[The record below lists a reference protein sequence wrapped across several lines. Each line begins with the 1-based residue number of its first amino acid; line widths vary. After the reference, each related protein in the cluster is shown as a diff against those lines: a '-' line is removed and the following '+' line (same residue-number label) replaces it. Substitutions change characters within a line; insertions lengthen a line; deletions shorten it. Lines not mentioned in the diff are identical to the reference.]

1 MPTPTKGPRL
11 GGSPAHE
18 RLMLANLAT
27 SLFEDGRITTTEAKA
42 KRLRPVAEKLVTF
55 AKRGDL
61 HARRQ
66 VMTVIRDKDV
76 VHHLFAEIGPRYEN
90 RPGGYTRI
98 VKVGPRKGDNAP
110 MAVIELVEAQTVAQQ
125 AVGEAERARGT
136 RFAGASA
143 VGAGAASAA
152 GEGTA
157 DALESADD
165 VQVGENEGETTG
177 PGGDTSP
184 AVVAGAEGVDEAQE
198 IVTDVFNPDGE
209 RQDDGD
215 VTPEPTAETLAVVD
229 DPTLSP
235 DVAAAAA
242 AEVEAAELGDAATAG
257 TDAPGGE
264 PEVDPK

>member
-11 GGSPAHE
+11 GGSPAHQ

-27 SLFEDGRITTTEAKA
+27 SLFEHGRITTTEAKA
-42 KRLRPVAEKLVTF
+42 KRLRPYAEKLVTF

-66 VMTVIRDKDV
+66 VLTVIRDKDV

-110 MAVIELVEAQTVAQQ
+110 MAIIELVEAQTVAQQ

-136 RFAGASA
+136 RFAAGTGATA
-143 VGAGAASAA
+143 AA
-152 GEGTA
+152 GEVTA
-157 DALESADD
+157 DALEDDD
-165 VQVGENEGETTG
+165 VTTG

-184 AVVAGAEGVDEAQE
+184 AVVADAEGLEEAEE

-209 RQDDGD
+209 RQDDSD
-215 VTPEPTAETLAVVD
+215 VTPEPTAENLAVVD

-257 TDAPGGE
+257 VNAPGGE

>member
-27 SLFEDGRITTTEAKA
+27 SLFEHGRITTTETKA
-42 KRLRPVAEKLVTF
+42 KRLRPYAEKLVTF

-76 VHHLFAEIGPRYEN
+76 IHHLFAEIGPRYEN

-98 VKVGPRKGDNAP
+98 TKIGPRKGDNAP
-110 MAVIELVEAQTVAQQ
+110 MAIIELVEAQTVSQQ
-125 AVGEAERARGT
+125 AVGEAERARGS
-136 RFAGASA
+136 RFAARTGSSA
-143 VGAGAASAA
+143 AA
-152 GEGTA
+152 GEVVADTA
-157 DALESADD
+157 EPGLVD
-165 VQVGENEGETTG
+165 EGVTTG

-184 AVVAGAEGVDEAQE
+184 AVVADAEGVEEAQE
-198 IVTDVFNPDGE
+198 IVADVFNPDGD
-209 RQDDGD
+209 RQDDSN
-215 VTPEPTAETLAVVD
+215 VTPEPTSENLAVVD

-242 AEVEAAELGDAATAG
+242 AEVEAAELSDAATAG
-257 TDAPGGE
+257 VQAPGGE
-264 PEVDPK
+264 PEIDPK

>member
-27 SLFEDGRITTTEAKA
+27 SLFEHGRITTTEAKA
-42 KRLRPVAEKLVTF
+42 KRLRPYAEKLVTF

-66 VMTVIRDKDV
+66 VLTVIRDKDV

-110 MAVIELVEAQTVAQQ
+110 MAIIELVEAQTVAQQ

-136 RFAGASA
+136 RFAA
-143 VGAGAASAA
+143 GAGAASAA
-152 GEGTA
+152 GEVTA
-157 DALESADD
+157 DALENDGLIDED
-165 VQVGENEGETTG
+165 VTTG

-184 AVVAGAEGVDEAQE
+184 AVTGDAEGVEEAQE
-198 IVTDVFNPDGE
+198 IVADVFNPDGE
-209 RQDDGD
+209 HQDDSD
-215 VTPEPTAETLAVVD
+215 VTPEPTAQNLAVVD

-257 TDAPGGE
+257 VDAPGGE
-264 PEVDPK
+264 PAADPQ